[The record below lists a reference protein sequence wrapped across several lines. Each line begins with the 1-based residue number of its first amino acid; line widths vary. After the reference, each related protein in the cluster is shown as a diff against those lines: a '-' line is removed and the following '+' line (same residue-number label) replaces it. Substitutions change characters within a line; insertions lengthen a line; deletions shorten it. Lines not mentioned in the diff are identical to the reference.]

1 MRGAHANIA
10 FELTLSVKQT
20 TARVRTLRRFYLT
33 SATVGDVAR
42 RVVLG
47 RAGGGGDLGWRG
59 CVSKRVAR
67 NGSVACVAPTRL
79 PTRPNA
85 TSRLVVPEPEFAAP
99 PDLPDGRPLQDAT
112 GRAQPCLSAASAP
125 RSCLNAVVVTPRGAP
140 TCAAHP
146 RALLAKFTWRAG
158 GRRAHIAWPARVAKT
173 VVHRTGSDW
182 PGTRCHKHGRARCA
196 NARSW
201 AAGPANRT
209 GYQGTGMLQGIAV
222 LSHRGR
228 YDALVVP
235 GRVAHGLERQHP
247 APCRSRAWFP
257 ATAEVTS
264 TQTRDFFKISYQNQL

>member
-99 PDLPDGRPLQDAT
+99 PDLPDGRPPARRNWAGPT
-112 GRAQPCLSAASAP
+112 VPFGRVSPEVLFKRGGRHAARGAN
-125 RSCLNAVVVTPRGAP
+125 LRGAP
-140 TCAAHP
+140 ARPPCEIYMACGRAA
-146 RALLAKFTWRAG
+146 
-158 GRRAHIAWPARVAKT
+158 RAHSVACPSGKNRGAPDWLGLARHAM
-173 VVHRTGSDW
+173 
-182 PGTRCHKHGRARCA
+182 P
-196 NARSW
+196 
-201 AAGPANRT
+201 
-209 GYQGTGMLQGIAV
+209 
-222 LSHRGR
+222 
-228 YDALVVP
+228 
-235 GRVAHGLERQHP
+235 
-247 APCRSRAWFP
+247 
-257 ATAEVTS
+257 
-264 TQTRDFFKISYQNQL
+264 

>member
-125 RSCLNAVVVTPRGAP
+125 RSCLNAVGRHAARGANLRGAP
-140 TCAAHP
+140 ARPPCEIYMACGRAA
-146 RALLAKFTWRAG
+146 
-158 GRRAHIAWPARVAKT
+158 RAHRVACPSGKN
-173 VVHRTGSDW
+173 RGAPDW
-182 PGTRCHKHGRARCA
+182 LGLARHA
-196 NARSW
+196 M
-201 AAGPANRT
+201 P
-209 GYQGTGMLQGIAV
+209 
-222 LSHRGR
+222 
-228 YDALVVP
+228 
-235 GRVAHGLERQHP
+235 
-247 APCRSRAWFP
+247 
-257 ATAEVTS
+257 
-264 TQTRDFFKISYQNQL
+264 